1 MELGSTSSRK
11 LSYVCLRVGWKLCS
25 IAISSASSADN
36 WFAMVDWGLT
46 WSFGASIR
54 GGRPGVR
61 DGAARGVCAAFSG
74 SARLGVRGEAGCAVF
89 SAFQARI
96 FASGVGTGV
105 TKTLRSLSLLAG
117 RVYERSCSD
126 KQRRARDLRDDVAAP
141 RLS

>member
-46 WSFGASIR
+46 WSCGASIR
-54 GGRPGVR
+54 GGRSGVR
-61 DGAARGVCAAFSG
+61 DGAARGGPDAFSG
-74 SARLGVRGEAGCAVF
+74 SARLGVRSEARCAAF

-105 TKTLRSLSLLAG
+105 
-117 RVYERSCSD
+117 
-126 KQRRARDLRDDVAAP
+126 
-141 RLS
+141 